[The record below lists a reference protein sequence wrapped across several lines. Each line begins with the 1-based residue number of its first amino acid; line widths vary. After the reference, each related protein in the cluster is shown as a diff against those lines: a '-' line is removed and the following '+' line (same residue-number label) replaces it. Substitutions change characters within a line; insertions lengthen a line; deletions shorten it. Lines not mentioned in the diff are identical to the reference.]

1 MTAPNLNPRRLRF
14 PADRTSFIYQ
24 GSGLPIL
31 MPAGNGVIIYADSN
45 ATTLADI
52 AYLDG
57 TTIPDSKIFITN
69 GLVPEFLGPTGHVLR
84 VWARTVGS
92 VGSPYP
98 LDAEPS
104 DISDATPLLVAGPG
118 APTDVMG
125 TYGSMYIDTLNQ
137 LLYGPKTVTWPTPG
151 VPLSGSG
158 SGGGSTSFVY
168 TQGSPSATWTITNPF
183 VYLPLVTIVDSAGSE
198 VVGDISYPASPAVS
212 PIIVRFSAP
221 FAGTALLR

>member
-52 AYLDG
+52 AYLDS
-57 TTIPDSKIFITN
+57 TTIPDSKIFIAN
-69 GLVPEFLGPTGHVLR
+69 GLLPEFYGPTGHVLR
-84 VWARTVGS
+84 VYARSVGS

-98 LDAEPS
+98 LDAQS
-104 DISDATPLLVAGPG
+104 SDAFDVIPLMLAGAG
-118 APTDVMG
+118 APDSTVG
-125 TYGSMYIDTLNQ
+125 SYGSMYIDTVNQ
-137 LLYGPKTVTWPTPG
+137 LLYGPKTVSWPTPG

-158 SGGGSTSFVY
+158 GGGGSSSFIY

-183 VYLPLVTIVDSAGSE
+183 AYLPVVEIVDSAGSV
-198 VVGDISYPASPAVS
+198 VVGDIAYPTSPAVT
-212 PIIVRFSAP
+212 PIIARFSAP

>member
-31 MPAGNGVIIYADSN
+31 MPAGNGVIIYTDSN
-45 ATTLADI
+45 ATTLANITYPD
-52 AYLDG
+52 
-57 TTIPDSKIFITN
+57 TTPIPDSKIFIAN
-69 GLVPEFLGPTGHVLR
+69 GLLPEFYGPTGHVLR
-84 VWARTVGS
+84 VYARSVGS
-92 VGSPYP
+92 VGAPYP
-98 LDAEPS
+98 LDAQPS

-118 APTDVMG
+118 APNDAMG

-158 SGGGSTSFVY
+158 GGGGSTSYIF
-168 TQGSPSATWTITNPF
+168 TQSSPSASWTITNPF
-183 VYLPLVTIVDSAGSE
+183 AYRPLVEIIDSAGNV
-198 VVGDISYPASPAVS
+198 VVGDITYPASPTLT
-212 PIIVRFSAP
+212 PIAATFSAP
-221 FAGTALLR
+221 FAGTAVLR